1 MIQRQQERRFKQRA
15 RVRLANVA
23 ALLSVQCDLDRKRLP
38 LLLGMV
44 NGTKAARPQGP
55 DDLPT
60 V

>member
-1 MIQRQQERRFKQRA
+1 MIQRQQQRHFEQRA

-23 ALLSVQCDLDRKRLP
+23 ALLAVECDLDRKRLP
-38 LLLGMV
+38 VLLGMV
-44 NGTKAARPQGP
+44 NGTKAARPQGT